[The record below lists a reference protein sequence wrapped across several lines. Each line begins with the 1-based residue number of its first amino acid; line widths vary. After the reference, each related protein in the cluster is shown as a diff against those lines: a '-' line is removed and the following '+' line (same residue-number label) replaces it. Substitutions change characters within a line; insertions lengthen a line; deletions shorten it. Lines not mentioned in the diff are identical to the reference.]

1 MSKEIV
7 HDEAEMT
14 FGEHLDE
21 LRKILMRVI
30 LIFGVLFCVL
40 FALKGIVMDVVLAPV
55 LESFPTNR
63 LFNWMADM
71 MGSDALRISPDNVD
85 LYNTKMA
92 GQFLLHIK
100 SSLVGAFVIAF
111 PYLIWE
117 LWLFVKPALPPQQR
131 KKSFRYVLET
141 PVWFLLGLFFG
152 YFIIAPLAINFLG
165 NYQVSEQIN
174 NIIGVDSFMNT
185 VISVSFAAAIAF
197 QLPLL
202 IRLLATMG
210 IVTSEG
216 MRQYRK
222 VAVAALLIFAAI
234 ITPPDVVSQVLI
246 FVPCYVLYEYGIGI
260 AARIEAIRAKEE
272 AEYEAALAAEKAKA
286 EAEEAAR
293 KAEEEAADEE
303 GADEESQE
311 ESSSDEDNTSTPNA
325 NDGEK
330 TEQAD
335 EESATAEPEEEVV
348 EESKDTETANEEEEE
363 EEELEE
369 VISPLGSAMM
379 PKFPQQVGVVP
390 KKRKIVYSVA
400 TEEPQIDD
408 DANADSADADAGNAD
423 AESNKAYF
431 LFTAPFPKYIL

>member
-30 LIFGVLFCVL
+30 CIFGVLFCVL
-40 FALKGIVMDVVLAPV
+40 FALKGIVLDVVLAPV
-55 LESFPTNR
+55 LETFPTNR
-63 LFNWMADM
+63 FFNWMADM
-71 MGSDALRISPDNVD
+71 MGSEALRISPDSVD

-117 LWLFVKPALPPQQR
+117 LWLFVKPALPPHQR

-141 PVWFLLGLFFG
+141 PVWFLLGLLFG

-165 NYQVSEQIN
+165 NYQVSDQIN

-210 IVTSEG
+210 IVTSDG

-222 VAVAALLIFAAI
+222 VAVVALLIFAAI
-234 ITPPDVVSQVLI
+234 ITPPDVISQVLI

-260 AARIEAIRAKEE
+260 AARIEAVRAKEE
-272 AEYEAALAAEKAKA
+272 AEYEAAMTAEKAKA
-286 EAEEAAR
+286 EEEAKR
-293 KAEEEAADEE
+293 KAEEEAAQQEQDEANE
-303 GADEESQE
+303 EDVAEDATDEVKDTNDT
-311 ESSSDEDNTSTPNA
+311 SSEDAP
-325 NDGEK
+325 
-330 TEQAD
+330 
-335 EESATAEPEEEVV
+335 EESASD
-348 EESKDTETANEEEEE
+348 ESEDEDEGV

-369 VISPLGSAMM
+369 ISSPLGTAMM
-379 PKFPQQVGVVP
+379 PKFPETIGEAP
-390 KKRKIVYSVA
+390 KRRKIVYSVA
-400 TEEPQIDD
+400 SEEPSEE
-408 DANADSADADAGNAD
+408 DSTEQSEA
-423 AESNKAYF
+423 
-431 LFTAPFPKYIL
+431 

>member
-30 LIFGVLFCVL
+30 CIFGALFCVL
-40 FALKGIVMDVVLAPV
+40 FALKGIVLDVVLAPI
-55 LESFPTNR
+55 LENFPTNR
-63 LFNWMADM
+63 FFNYMAEM
-71 MGSDALRISPDNVD
+71 MGSEALRISPDNVE

-117 LWLFVKPALPPQQR
+117 LWLFVKPALPPHQR

-141 PVWFLLGLFFG
+141 PVWFLLGLLFG

-246 FVPCYVLYEYGIGI
+246 FIPCYFLYEYGITI
-260 AARIEAIRAKEE
+260 AARIEQVRAKEE
-272 AEYEAALAAEKAKA
+272 AEYEAMMAAEKAKA
-286 EAEEAAR
+286 EEEAKR
-293 KAEEEAADEE
+293 KAEEEKANEEADEE
-303 GADEESQE
+303 TSD
-311 ESSSDEDNTSTPNA
+311 DEDDVTPT
-325 NDGEK
+325 DEDE
-330 TEQAD
+330 EQAD
-335 EESATAEPEEEVV
+335 DDSTADETVEPTEETSEE
-348 EESKDTETANEEEEE
+348 TETSNEEEEE

-369 VISPLGSAMM
+369 ITSPLGTAMM
-379 PKFPQQVGVVP
+379 PKFPYEVGAAP

-400 TEEPQIDD
+400 TEEPTEDEATDQSE
-408 DANADSADADAGNAD
+408 A
-423 AESNKAYF
+423 
-431 LFTAPFPKYIL
+431 

>member
-152 YFIIAPLAINFLG
+152 YFIIAHLAINFLG

-246 FVPCYVLYEYGIGI
+246 FIPCYFLYEYGITI
-260 AARIEAIRAKEE
+260 AVRIEQARAKEE
-272 AEYEAALAAEKAKA
+272 AEYEAMIAAEKAKA

-303 GADEESQE
+303 GADEKGADEESQE
-311 ESSSDEDNTSTPNA
+311 ESSSDEDNTSTPDA
-325 NDGEK
+325 NDGEQ
-330 TEQAD
+330 TAQAD
-335 EESATAEPEEEVV
+335 EESVATEPEEKAA
-348 EESKDTETANEEEEE
+348 EESENTETANEEEEEE

-408 DANADSADADAGNAD
+408 DANADNADADAGNTD
-423 AESNKAYF
+423 AESNKA
-431 LFTAPFPKYIL
+431 

>member
-30 LIFGVLFCVL
+30 CIFGALFCVL
-40 FALKGIVMDVVLAPV
+40 FALKGIVLDVVLAPI
-55 LESFPTNR
+55 LENFPTNR
-63 LFNWMADM
+63 FFNYMAEM
-71 MGSDALRISPDNVD
+71 MGSEALRISPDNVE

-100 SSLVGAFVIAF
+100 SSLVGAFIIAF

-117 LWLFVKPALPPQQR
+117 LWLFVKPALPPHQR

-141 PVWFLLGLFFG
+141 PVWFLLGLLFG

-246 FVPCYVLYEYGIGI
+246 FIPCYFLYEYGITI
-260 AARIEAIRAKEE
+260 AARIEQVRAKEE
-272 AEYEAALAAEKAKA
+272 AEYEAAMAAEKAKA
-286 EAEEAAR
+286 EEEAKR
-293 KAEEEAADEE
+293 KAEEEAAQQVQEEAEQEDTAEDTTDDEDDSNDTSSE
-303 GADEESQE
+303 DTPEESTSAE
-311 ESSSDEDNTSTPNA
+311 NENNDEDE
-325 NDGEK
+325 G
-330 TEQAD
+330 
-335 EESATAEPEEEVV
+335 V
-348 EESKDTETANEEEEE
+348 

-369 VISPLGSAMM
+369 IISPLGTAMM
-379 PKFPQQVGVVP
+379 PKFPHEVGAAP

-400 TEEPQIDD
+400 KEEP
-408 DANADSADADAGNAD
+408 
-423 AESNKAYF
+423 AEDEATDQSEA
-431 LFTAPFPKYIL
+431 

>member
-21 LRKILMRVI
+21 LRKILIRVI

-246 FVPCYVLYEYGIGI
+246 FIPCYFLYEYGITI
-260 AARIEAIRAKEE
+260 AVRIEQARAKEE
-272 AEYEAALAAEKAKA
+272 AEYEAMIAAEKAK
-286 EAEEAAR
+286 AEEAAR

-303 GADEESQE
+303 GADEKGAGEESQE
-311 ESSSDEDNTSTPNA
+311 ESSSDDDNTSTPDA
-325 NDGEK
+325 NDGK
-330 TEQAD
+330 DTEQAN
-335 EESATAEPEEEVV
+335 EESATAEPEEKVV

-363 EEELEE
+363 ELEE
-369 VISPLGSAMM
+369 IISPLGSAMM

-408 DANADSADADAGNAD
+408 DANADNADANSGNAD
-423 AESNKAYF
+423 AESSKA
-431 LFTAPFPKYIL
+431 

>member
-246 FVPCYVLYEYGIGI
+246 FIPCYFLYEYGITI
-260 AARIEAIRAKEE
+260 AVRIEQARAKEE
-272 AEYEAALAAEKAKA
+272 AEYEAMIAAEKAKA
-286 EAEEAAR
+286 EEEAKR
-293 KAEEEAADEE
+293 KAEEEKANEV
-303 GADEESQE
+303 ADEESQE
-311 ESSSDEDNTSTPNA
+311 ESSSDEDNTSTPDA
-325 NDGEK
+325 NDGEQ

-348 EESKDTETANEEEEE
+348 EESKDTETANEEVEEV

-369 VISPLGSAMM
+369 IISPLGSAMM

-408 DANADSADADAGNAD
+408 DANADNADANSGNTD
-423 AESNKAYF
+423 AESNKA
-431 LFTAPFPKYIL
+431 

>member
-30 LIFGVLFCVL
+30 CIFGALFCVL
-40 FALKGIVMDVVLAPV
+40 FALKGIVLDVVLAPI
-55 LESFPTNR
+55 LENFPTNR
-63 LFNWMADM
+63 FFNYMAEM
-71 MGSDALRISPDNVD
+71 MGSEALKISPDNVD

-141 PVWFLLGLFFG
+141 PVWFLLGLLFG

-246 FVPCYVLYEYGIGI
+246 FIPCYFLYEYGITI
-260 AARIEAIRAKEE
+260 AARIEAARAKEE
-272 AEYEAALAAEKAKA
+272 AEYEAMMAAEKAKA
-286 EAEEAAR
+286 EEEAKR
-293 KAEEEAADEE
+293 KAEEEAAQQVQEEAEQEDTAEDTTDEE
-303 GADEESQE
+303 DDSNDTSSEDATEESTSAE
-311 ESSSDEDNTSTPNA
+311 NENNDEDE
-325 NDGEK
+325 G
-330 TEQAD
+330 
-335 EESATAEPEEEVV
+335 V
-348 EESKDTETANEEEEE
+348 

-369 VISPLGSAMM
+369 ITSPLGTAMM
-379 PKFPQQVGVVP
+379 PKFPHEVGAAP

-400 TEEPQIDD
+400 KEEPTEDEATDQSE
-408 DANADSADADAGNAD
+408 A
-423 AESNKAYF
+423 
-431 LFTAPFPKYIL
+431 

>member
-117 LWLFVKPALPPQQR
+117 LWLFVKPALPPHQR

-246 FVPCYVLYEYGIGI
+246 FVPCYFLYEYGITI
-260 AARIEAIRAKEE
+260 AVRIEQARAKEE
-272 AEYEAALAAEKAKA
+272 AEYEAKMAAEKAKA

-303 GADEESQE
+303 GADEKGAGEESQE
-311 ESSSDEDNTSTPNA
+311 ESSSDEDNTSIPDA
-325 NDGEK
+325 NDDEQ

-335 EESATAEPEEEVV
+335 EESVATEPEEEVV

-369 VISPLGSAMM
+369 IISPLGSAMM

-408 DANADSADADAGNAD
+408 DANADNADANSGNAD
-423 AESNKAYF
+423 TESSKA
-431 LFTAPFPKYIL
+431 

>member
-30 LIFGVLFCVL
+30 CIFGALFCVL
-40 FALKGIVMDVVLAPV
+40 FALKGIVLDVVLAPI
-55 LESFPTNR
+55 LENFPTNR
-63 LFNWMADM
+63 LFNFMAEM
-71 MGSDALRISPDNVD
+71 MGSEALKISPDNVE

-117 LWLFVKPALPPQQR
+117 LWLFVKPALPPHQR

-141 PVWFLLGLFFG
+141 PVWFLLGLLFG

-246 FVPCYVLYEYGIGI
+246 FIPCYFLYEYGITI
-260 AARIEAIRAKEE
+260 AARIEQVRAKEE
-272 AEYEAALAAEKAKA
+272 AEYEAAMAAEKAKA
-286 EAEEAAR
+286 EEEAKR
-293 KAEEEAADEE
+293 KAEEEKANEEADEE
-303 GADEESQE
+303 TSD
-311 ESSSDEDNTSTPNA
+311 DEDDVTPT
-325 NDGEK
+325 DEDE
-330 TEQAD
+330 EQAD
-335 EESATAEPEEEVV
+335 DDSTADETVEPTEETSEE
-348 EESKDTETANEEEEE
+348 TETSNEEEEE

-369 VISPLGSAMM
+369 ITSPLGTAMM
-379 PKFPQQVGVVP
+379 PKFPYEVGAAP

-400 TEEPQIDD
+400 TEEPTEDEATDQSE
-408 DANADSADADAGNAD
+408 A
-423 AESNKAYF
+423 
-431 LFTAPFPKYIL
+431 

>member
-21 LRKILMRVI
+21 LRKILIRVI

-71 MGSDALRISPDNVD
+71 MGSDALKISPDNVD

-246 FVPCYVLYEYGIGI
+246 FIPCYFLYEYGITI
-260 AARIEAIRAKEE
+260 AVRIEQARAKEE
-272 AEYEAALAAEKAKA
+272 AEYEAMIAAEKAKA
-286 EAEEAAR
+286 EAEEEAKR
-293 KAEEEAADEE
+293 KTEEEKASEE
-303 GADEESQE
+303 ADEESQE
-311 ESSSDEDNTSTPNA
+311 ESSSDEDNSSTPDA

-363 EEELEE
+363 EEEELEE
-369 VISPLGSAMM
+369 IISPLGSAMM

-408 DANADSADADAGNAD
+408 DANADNADANSGNAD
-423 AESNKAYF
+423 AESNKA
-431 LFTAPFPKYIL
+431 

>member
-7 HDEAEMT
+7 HDDAEMT

-30 LIFGVLFCVL
+30 CIFGALFCVL
-40 FALKGIVMDVVLAPV
+40 FALKGIVLDVVLAPI
-55 LESFPTNR
+55 LENFPTNR
-63 LFNWMADM
+63 FFNWMAEM
-71 MGSDALRISPDNVD
+71 MGSEALRISPDSVD

-117 LWLFVKPALPPQQR
+117 LWLFVKPALPPHQR

-141 PVWFLLGLFFG
+141 PVWFLMGLFFG

-260 AARIEAIRAKEE
+260 AARIEAARAKEE
-272 AEYEAALAAEKAKA
+272 AEYEAAMAAEKAKA
-286 EAEEAAR
+286 EEEAKR
-293 KAEEEAADEE
+293 KAEEEAAQQEQEDANENDATEDITNEVDDTDDTTSEDTPEE
-303 GADEESQE
+303 AEAENESE
-311 ESSSDEDNTSTPNA
+311 NSDDDEDE
-325 NDGEK
+325 GV
-330 TEQAD
+330 
-335 EESATAEPEEEVV
+335 EEEF
-348 EESKDTETANEEEEE
+348 EEIT
-363 EEELEE
+363 
-369 VISPLGSAMM
+369 SPLGTAMM
-379 PKFPQQVGVVP
+379 PKFPEKIGEAP

-400 TEEPQIDD
+400 TEEPAEDD
-408 DANADSADADAGNAD
+408 STDQSEA
-423 AESNKAYF
+423 
-431 LFTAPFPKYIL
+431 